1 MQKDHCLNYNHGRP
15 NAPVR
20 FCSMCGEVVNKN
32 ISAEVC
38 DLERHAKKGVQETNT
53 VWIAVNNSFNKGHG
67 YPSNL

>member
-1 MQKDHCLNYNHGRP
+1 MTSPEDRCLNYNHGRP

-38 DLERHAKKGVQETNT
+38 DRERHAKKRRTR
-53 VWIAVNNSFNKGHG
+53 NKYCGDCG
-67 YPSNL
+67 EQLSQ